1 MFLCELDYEEVKR
14 MKIVLVAVGRI
25 REPYYRAGIDDYVHR
40 IGRYLPI
47 EEVEVGA
54 GSGEEGNGRGTRT
67 LIVEGERLQ
76 KALARDKYIICLD
89 QTGKEFRSEEFSD
102 WLQSRMSE
110 SVSRLA
116 FVIGGAW
123 GLSPSL
129 LEKATLRLSLS
140 KMTLPHEL
148 ARLVLVEQI
157 YRALT
162 LWKGEKYHK

>member
-1 MFLCELDYEEVKR
+1 
-14 MKIVLVAVGRI
+14 MKIAVVAVGRI
-25 REPYYRAGIDDYVHR
+25 REPYYRAGIDDYIHR
-40 IGRYLPI
+40 IGRYLPTEEI
-47 EEVEVGA
+47 EVAA
-54 GSGEEGNGRGTRT
+54 GSGEEGNGRGMRT

-76 KALARDKYIICLD
+76 KVLDRDQYIICLD
-89 QTGKEFRSEEFSD
+89 HTGKEFRSEEFSE
-102 WLQSRMSE
+102 WMQARMNE
-110 SVSRLA
+110 SISRLA